1 MISLFND
8 AYVHRC
14 TIKMC
19 DKLSSSSRFCTDGD
33 ATDSQHDDF
42 KDYMNSD
49 LIMIFITIP
58 SNLYFILLGRR

>member
-1 MISLFND
+1 
-8 AYVHRC
+8 
-14 TIKMC
+14 MC

-49 LIMIFITIP
+49 LIMIFITIA